1 MAGGTV
7 DFGPP
12 PKPQGVDFGPPPTH
26 AQAVDFGPPPS
37 KPRPITDIPVL
48 GPRYVGPGAT
58 FRPDALAPYK
68 PPVPQS
74 SVRAAS
80 SLGAANQIPAP
91 VTPADK
97 LLGGDSG
104 YPLVD
109 LATNELFGRDQSP
122 LSRAANLAPPVFLAR
137 QGAQAGQELGRGQ
150 YGQGLARLGAN
161 AAMGL
166 AGETA
171 GPLLRRAGAEAA
183 PAVAEAAAPAE
194 AAAAAVPVRKT
205 LTQMSPSELVD
216 RAAAAG
222 YPDLS
227 RGTNGVE
234 IPLEERG
241 AIYANTP
248 MSPSEMVEQAV
259 QAGLKDTSR
268 GTRPVAADA
277 TAVAPPPED
286 AGYRFAGPA
295 LTPEQKTTIADIGGS
310 ALTSPYSRLTREFPK
325 VAEKANQVGAARH
338 YADYLAQRGVG
349 YATEG
354 LTPEQVSQFTNRLVA
369 DNLEAVNP
377 ESPALD
383 YHRAQYSPGIESE
396 PWFKTALD
404 NYKTYIENPIEPYAQ
419 QAGVGEAQM
428 RRPSLGAYVK
438 LLAADPETGAPLTG
452 PGASTPKN
460 LSPRTLKS
468 VSAQQ
473 ATGLASRYSDDLM
486 AIVQSQREKITK
498 GARNALMQEV
508 SNVGQQLGPKEPA
521 PEGAKVVAF
530 DDNANV
536 VPPIGAKHRYAV
548 APSVADGVAHVQKQ
562 LASGATT
569 PYTQA
574 GLPRLL
580 TGASLEFSPAAAPYH
595 MSSLTAKVGNVP
607 GTGVLDELPNVLPI
621 LGKRAQGIA
630 RVVGGVDFS

>member
-12 PKPQGVDFGPPPTH
+12 PKPQGVDFGPPPAH

-58 FRPDALAPYK
+58 FRPDALAAYK

-80 SLGAANQIPAP
+80 ALGAANQIPAP

-150 YGQGLARLGAN
+150 YGQGLARLGVN

-166 AGETA
+166 AGEA
-171 GPLLRRAGAEAA
+171 SGPLLRRAGTEAA

-194 AAAAAVPVRKT
+194 AAATVPVRKT

-216 RAAAAG
+216 RAAATG

-234 IPLEERG
+234 IPLEER
-241 AIYANTP
+241 ASVYANTP

-277 TAVAPPPED
+277 TAVAPPLYHETSPESAVAMGTAFTDLRGIHVTPHQELALGQGGKGAVVEFGNPDALTTERVARPGAGFVGENPDQRVLAGPPTGQQIIRSITFKPGANVRPYLARRLANMGWTAQRDATGATRFANPHFVEPASAPANAVDFGAPPAATEAPPPGTVTGEEANPQELQEMFSGPGIPTKVRKSLGQFYRGGFVDARPLLDQPED
-286 AGYRFAGPA
+286 QPLKGEMNR
-295 LTPEQKTTIADIGGS
+295 
-310 ALTSPYSRLTREFPK
+310 
-325 VAEKANQVGAARH
+325 VGAAGTYGDALATYGGNSVRAAVSDPAKIPQIEARINAANMTAR
-338 YADYLAQRGVG
+338 ADARQ
-349 YATEG
+349 
-354 LTPEQVSQFTNRLVA
+354 
-369 DNLEAVNP
+369 
-377 ESPALD
+377 
-383 YHRAQYSPGIESE
+383 
-396 PWFKTALD
+396 K
-404 NYKTYIENPIEPYAQ
+404 
-419 QAGVGEAQM
+419 
-428 RRPSLGAYVK
+428 
-438 LLAADPETGAPLTG
+438 AADLATDAATKAQLTQE
-452 PGASTPKN
+452 ASN
-460 LSPRTLKS
+460 LRGH
-468 VSAQQ
+468 A
-473 ATGLASRYSDDLM
+473 AYYDALA
-486 AIVQSQREKITK
+486 
-498 GARNALMQEV
+498 G
-508 SNVGQQLGPKEPA
+508 
-521 PEGAKVVAF
+521 
-530 DDNANV
+530 
-536 VPPIGAKHRYAV
+536 
-548 APSVADGVAHVQKQ
+548 
-562 LASGATT
+562 
-569 PYTQA
+569 
-574 GLPRLL
+574 
-580 TGASLEFSPAAAPYH
+580 
-595 MSSLTAKVGNVP
+595 
-607 GTGVLDELPNVLPI
+607 
-621 LGKRAQGIA
+621 
-630 RVVGGVDFS
+630 